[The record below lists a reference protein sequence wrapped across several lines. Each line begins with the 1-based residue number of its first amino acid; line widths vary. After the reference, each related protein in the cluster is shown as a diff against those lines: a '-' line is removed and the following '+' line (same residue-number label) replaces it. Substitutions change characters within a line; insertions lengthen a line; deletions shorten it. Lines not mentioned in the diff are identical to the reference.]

1 MSKAQQGDQEA
12 IAATRNV
19 DSLKTYLTQG
29 YRNLK
34 SFVKEDGTEDAAA
47 LEAQVNKDRF

>member
-12 IAATRNV
+12 IAAARDVN
-19 DSLKTYLTQG
+19 SLRTYLTQG

-34 SFVKEDGTEDAAA
+34 S
-47 LEAQVNKDRF
+47 L